1 MKHVT
6 LNHSIMFEYQIQG
19 IRLELNMTPKV
30 VQAFF
35 SRKDIE
41 TLFANPI
48 YENAPEIDY
57 SFPNDIFEIISNEYN
72 RIKLEKFHWEFFGYK
87 GLDLMWE
94 INSYPE
100 ENRIY
105 CSILY
110 SSTNKETINVTIN

>member
-6 LNHSIMFEYQIQG
+6 LSHSITFEYQIQG
-19 IRLELNMTPKV
+19 VTLELNITPRV
-30 VQAFF
+30 VQTFF

-41 TLFANPI
+41 TLFAKPAC
-48 YENAPEIDY
+48 ENEPDIDY

-110 SSTNKETINVTIN
+110 SSTNIETINGTIN